1 MDEKR
6 MQEIYEHA
14 LNLVEESEE
23 VEDHRKAVE
32 LLRPLAEADYPD
44 ALELLGFCLFQG
56 IGTEVNKVQAGELFH
71 KAADLGNML
80 AFADLGNWY
89 REQGDMQ
96 KAADYYARGA
106 EAGDPEAQ
114 KYLGEAYFLGEG
126 VEEDEQ
132 KAVSWFRKAAA
143 REEASAQYHLY
154 RCCFNG
160 WGTEKNKREAL
171 DWLKKAAENGF
182 PDAQSDLGERFF
194 DGDGVPQD
202 RRKGLELLE
211 NAVAA
216 GDVEAM
222 TNLGLRYLR
231 AEGVELDEEKGFSLT
246 RKAAQEGY
254 ANAQYN
260 LYLCLH
266 RGVGCSKDEHT
277 AIYWLE
283 KAAEKGV
290 PEAQFIL
297 SRRCRTENDLVKTDE
312 MKARRMEA
320 EAEKTEAVDAM
331 RNIADLCLNG
341 DYPWIKKDPEEAVKW
356 LRRLCRKSEEGE
368 DHFRLYEL
376 LRDEDSPCYDPDGAF
391 QAVQRAAELG
401 CAPAL
406 TGLAN
411 CYSCGIGTNR
421 DPGKA
426 RQILEEAGIDPEEG
440 PDSGQ
445 NREETEEEIIRR
457 LAERAE
463 SSGRGEDYFRY
474 MAKIAVW
481 HSPYYD
487 AENTFLAASRA
498 VELGEERALPFL
510 AECYGLGLGTKKDLR
525 KARKLLAQA
534 RGSAADSHFTQAT
547 ERLIE
552 HYAKL
557 SVNEKKALFRQI
569 SSEDPNSLEAGFLL
583 LVLAWNGDGQ
593 ARKELIKA
601 YENGLYGLPRSQKQ
615 AAYWRGKKT
624 GGGKGFLIA
633 GAILIL
639 LLALIPVINSCGE
652 RPVSPPP
659 APMSDPTEV
668 PTWEPLEVPSVQPTE
683 NAAEG
688 AGLQEDAAPPAAEDV
703 IAADNGGMWL
713 ADLPWFTY
721 ETVDNDAANSFHEV
735 NTTYYDPRDNLGQ
748 EHQRVLMTGGSYQY
762 SQTYLLDGAYAGI
775 SGSFYLRYDERDCK
789 AKATLTLYGDGRQ
802 LWSCADMSTG
812 IRPVSF
818 DVDLRGVDEL
828 SLELICDQ
836 YQASSFALGDAW
848 LYTEPKQT
856 EAPAQTAAPAPVQT
870 ATPAPSPAQTA
881 APAAGSRYA
890 VGSVITM
897 GSFEQ
902 DGESLNGKEAM
913 EWLVLAQ
920 EGDRALLVSR
930 YALTT
935 RVFDGSTWEQSSL
948 RSWLNGDFLKWSFTD
963 EEKQRIL
970 ETELSADRNP
980 NFATDPGKATRDRV
994 FLLSLAEYEKYFP
1007 GNTGACEAT
1016 KDCAR
1021 YAYCSKEGSGRLC
1034 YWMLRTPGC
1043 DSDSITLVSPAGEPF
1058 GGYVK
1063 QEGDS
1068 VYYSWQ
1074 MLISAQNGS
1083 LAVRP
1088 AMWISLG

>member
-6 MQEIYEHA
+6 MQEIYEQA
-14 LNLVEESEE
+14 LSLVEESEAP
-23 VEDHRKAVE
+23 EDHRKAVE
-32 LLRPLAEADYPD
+32 LLRPLAEANYPD
-44 ALELLGFCLFQG
+44 ALELLGFCLFRG

-114 KYLGEAYFLGEG
+114 KYLGEVYFLGEG
-126 VEEDEQ
+126 VEEDKQ

-154 RCCFNG
+154 HCCFNG

-231 AEGVELDEEKGFSLT
+231 ADGVELDEEKGFSLT

-320 EAEKTEAVDAM
+320 EAEKTEDLDAM
-331 RNIADLCLNG
+331 RNIANLCWDG

-356 LRRLCRKSEEGE
+356 LRRLCRKSDQGE

-406 TGLAN
+406 PGLAN

-481 HSPYYD
+481 QSPYYD

-510 AECYGLGLGTKKDLR
+510 AECYGQGLGTKKDLR
-525 KARKLLAQA
+525 KARKLLARA
-534 RGSAADSHFTQAT
+534 RNSAADSHFTQAT
-547 ERLIE
+547 ENLIE

-569 SSEDPNSLEAGFLL
+569 SSENRNTFEAGFLL

-683 NAAEG
+683 NAAEE
-688 AGLQEDAAPPAAEDV
+688 AGLQEDAAPPAAETV

-721 ETVDNDAANSFHEV
+721 ETVDNYAANSFHEV

-762 SQTYLLDGAYAGI
+762 SQTYLLDGAYAGL

-848 LYTEPKQT
+848 LYTEPVQAAQT
-856 EAPAQTAAPAPVQT
+856 TETPAQTLAPTAAPTPVQTAAPA
-870 ATPAPSPAQTA
+870 S
-881 APAAGSRYA
+881 GRGYA

-902 DGESLNGKEAM
+902 DGESLNGKEPM

-920 EGDRALLVSR
+920 EGDRALLISR

-935 RVFDGSTWEQSSL
+935 RAFDGSTWEQSSL
-948 RSWLNGDFLKWSFTD
+948 RSWLNEDFLKWSFTD

-970 ETELSADRNP
+970 ETDLSADRNP
-980 NFATDPGKATRDRV
+980 SFSTDPGKATRDRI

-1007 GNTGACEAT
+1007 GNSGACEAT
-1016 KDCAR
+1016 TDCAR

-1043 DSDSITLVSPAGEPF
+1043 DSDCIMLVSPRGEPF

-1063 QEGDS
+1063 QENDS
-1068 VYYSWQ
+1068 AYYSWQ
-1074 MLISAQNGS
+1074 MLISVQNGS